1 MAAGRRSS
9 ASAGWAEVA
18 GASLPL
24 RSERGDD
31 GVVVLTLDRPEARNA
46 LDDELVAALGG
57 ALEAAADDEATRALV
72 ITGAGAAFCAG
83 GDLGR
88 FEREWTPSAFRR
100 HSQRLTALIAAVE
113 HLEKPVVAAVNG
125 VATGAGTQLA
135 LACDVRLAAPGA
147 RLLFREGRLGIIPS
161 HGGVTRLVK
170 LVGLG
175 RARDV
180 LLGAEEL
187 DAAEAAR
194 LGLLTAVVA
203 DGDDV
208 VDAAR
213 ERARLA
219 LERSPEAYAAAKR
232 LLAIAAD
239 ASLEAGMAAEALAQT
254 SLVATVEHRDAVA
267 QARERRAGGS

>member
-1 MAAGRRSS
+1 
-9 ASAGWAEVA
+9 
-18 GASLPL
+18 
-24 RSERGDD
+24 
-31 GVVVLTLDRPEARNA
+31 VLTLDRPEARNA
-46 LDDELVAALGG
+46 LDDALVAALGA
-57 ALEAAADDEATRALV
+57 ALEAGADDEATRALV

-100 HSQRLTALIAAVE
+100 HSHRLTALIAGVE
-113 HLEKPVVAAVNG
+113 RLEKPVVAAVNG

-147 RLLFREGRLGIIPS
+147 RLLFREGRLGIIPA
-161 HGGVTRLVK
+161 HGGVARLVK

-187 DAAEAAR
+187 DAAEAVR
-194 LGLLTAVVA
+194 LGLLTAVVD
-203 DGDDV
+203 DGDV
-208 VDAAR
+208 VEAAR

-219 LERSPEAYAAAKR
+219 LQRSPEAYAAAKR

-239 ASLEAGMAAEALAQT
+239 ASLEGGMAAEALAQT
-254 SLVATVEHRDAVA
+254 SLVATAEHRDAVA
-267 QARERRAGGS
+267 RARREGGG